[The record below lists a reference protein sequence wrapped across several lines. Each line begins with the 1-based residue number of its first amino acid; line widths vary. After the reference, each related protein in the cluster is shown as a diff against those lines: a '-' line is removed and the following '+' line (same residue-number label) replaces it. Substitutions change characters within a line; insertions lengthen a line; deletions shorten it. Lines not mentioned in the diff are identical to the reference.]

1 MSFDTPAGS
10 RGVSQPGI
18 AKQFLKLFN
27 KFSAGRIRKTGKFG
41 ELPSL
46 VLTTVGSKSGQ
57 ERKTPLA
64 YFPADGGGWLA
75 SVPALPGCI
84 GDGES
89 PEEALA
95 DAERAIGEWM
105 DAAKALGRELPGP
118 SSLGQWRQRVPRSL
132 HEKLKIVA
140 AREGVS
146 LNSYVANVLAE
157 NVGRVG

>member
-1 MSFDTPAGS
+1 M
-10 RGVSQPGI
+10 
-18 AKQFLKLFN
+18 AKKMTEYALMV
-27 KFSAGRIRKTGKFG
+27 
-41 ELPSL
+41 E
-46 VLTTVGSKSGQ
+46 
-57 ERKTPLA
+57 PLA
-64 YFPADGGGWLA
+64 KGDGGGWMA

-84 GDGES
+84 GDGET

-95 DAERAIGEWM
+95 DAERAIGEWL
-105 DAAKALGRELPGP
+105 DAAKALGRDVPGP
-118 SSLGQWRQRVPRSL
+118 ASLGPWRQRVPRTL

>member
-1 MSFDTPAGS
+1 MMVEKMTEYAIM
-10 RGVSQPGI
+10 V
-18 AKQFLKLFN
+18 
-27 KFSAGRIRKTGKFG
+27 
-41 ELPSL
+41 E
-46 VLTTVGSKSGQ
+46 
-57 ERKTPLA
+57 PLA
-64 YFPADGGGWLA
+64 QADGGGWMA
-75 SVPALPGCI
+75 SVPALLGCI
-84 GDGES
+84 GDGET

-95 DAERAIGEWM
+95 DAERAIAEWI